1 MKYSERLCVRF
12 VYIFEIET
20 ARLQAAVCKELCAL
34 RRPRVE
40 TKGKRRGAYSA
51 PLSLPLDLD
60 VHEHHRA
67 RRHSPLSSSYG

>member
-1 MKYSERLCVRF
+1 MKCTECLCIHS
-12 VYIFEIET
+12 VYMFEIET
-20 ARLQAAVCKELCAL
+20 ARLEAAVCKELCAL
-34 RRPRVE
+34 R

-67 RRHSPLSSSYG
+67 RRHSPLSSTYG